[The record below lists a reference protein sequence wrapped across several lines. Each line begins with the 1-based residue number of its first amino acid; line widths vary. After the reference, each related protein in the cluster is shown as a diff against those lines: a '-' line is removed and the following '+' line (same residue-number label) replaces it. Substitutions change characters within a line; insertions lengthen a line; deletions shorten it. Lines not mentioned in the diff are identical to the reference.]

1 MDRYSLTGSRPRA
14 IRIFLFYTNRA
25 RMNEWFQ
32 AFHWFR
38 VDWGSILF
46 KLWNMRFQK
55 YPNSCERGL
64 GKWFEKSIKNKILL
78 YSWGSLPND
87 CFSRK
92 HSTWEKNKQEKHSNQ
107 NKILKD
113 SNMRSQR
120 AERAGAEVCL
130 FALFDC
136 ILSKGRDN
144 HRLPLLSKASCHT
157 RYLYCSGNMWF
168 LCFCLSLL
176 NSVRMS

>member
-1 MDRYSLTGSRPRA
+1 MSGFTSFTGFVWTEGQFVLNCEICGFKNIRIRVEGALVNVLRKVSKTKYCYIAEVHCQTIVSRGSR
-14 IRIFLFYTNRA
+14 
-25 RMNEWFQ
+25 
-32 AFHWFR
+32 
-38 VDWGSILF
+38 V
-46 KLWNMRFQK
+46 
-55 YPNSCERGL
+55 RG
-64 GKWFEKSIKNKILL
+64 K
-78 YSWGSLPND
+78 
-87 CFSRK
+87 
-92 HSTWEKNKQEKHSNQ
+92 KNKQEKHSNQ
-107 NKILKD
+107 NRILKD
-113 SNMRSQR
+113 SNMRSQH